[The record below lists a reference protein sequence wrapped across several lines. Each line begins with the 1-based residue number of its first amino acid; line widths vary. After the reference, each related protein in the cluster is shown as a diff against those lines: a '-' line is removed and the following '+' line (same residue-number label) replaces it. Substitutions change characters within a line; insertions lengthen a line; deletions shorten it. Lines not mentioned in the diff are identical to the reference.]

1 MKSTD
6 RKQETESAG
15 KTGKRHGRSQ
25 AGASLFC
32 LVLTAFASFLRKQA
46 VSKRLLAYSAAFS
59 EYTVVT
65 SFS

>member
-25 AGASLFC
+25 AASLFC